1 VGPAGADG
9 VARLRRWWTDPPSQ
23 TVGRGGPWTP
33 RIAVQLAVLAAAAF
47 IYVTAE
53 ILPVGALPAIAR
65 DLHVSVPMVGTLL
78 GWYALM
84 AAVTTIPLVRWTA
97 HWPRR
102 RALLL
107 SLTCLTVS
115 QLISALAPN
124 FAVLAVGRVLSAITH
139 GLILSVIAP
148 IATRLVPA
156 SHSGRATTTIY
167 VGISLA
173 VVVGSP
179 ATAAISLLWGW
190 RLAVVSVTVVAA
202 AVTVAAW
209 AVLPVL
215 ALNDDQ
221 LAAVGSGAGHHR
233 NRRLVIVSL
242 LTMVAVTGHYISYTF
257 IAVIIRDVVGVR
269 GPALAWVLATYGV
282 AGLLAMPLVARPSD
296 HRPRAAVISC
306 AAALYVTLL
315 VLTALA
321 FRGSP
326 TVASTVIGIGAIA
339 LWGGTANA
347 VSPMLQAAA
356 MRAGADDPD
365 GASALYMAA
374 FQIGIMAGSFAGGL
388 FYEHSLLSM
397 LAASAVLIGAS
408 AAGMTAERQL
418 FDVPDAGQR

>member
-1 VGPAGADG
+1 
-9 VARLRRWWTDPPSQ
+9 
-23 TVGRGGPWTP
+23 
-33 RIAVQLAVLAAAAF
+33 VQLAVLAAAAF

-53 ILPVGALPAIAR
+53 LLPVGALPAIAR
-65 DLHVSVPMVGTLL
+65 DLHVSVPEVGTLL
-78 GWYALM
+78 AWYALV

-102 RALLL
+102 RALLVSL
-107 SLTCLTVS
+107 SCLTVS

-124 FAVLAVGRVLSAITH
+124 FVVLAGGRALSAVTH
-139 GLILSVIAP
+139 GLMLSVIAP

-156 SHSGRATTTIY
+156 SHSGRATTMIY

-179 ATAAISLLWGW
+179 ATAAMSLAWNW
-190 RLAVVSVTVVAA
+190 RIAVAA
-202 AVTVAAW
+202 VTAVAAVVTVAAW
-209 AVLPVL
+209 LVLPVL
-215 ALNDDQ
+215 SLSDDQ
-221 LAAVGSGAGHHR
+221 RAFVGPGARHHR

-242 LTMVAVTGHYISYTF
+242 LTLIAVTGHYISFTF

-269 GPALAWVLATYGV
+269 GPAIAWLLATYGV
-282 AGLLAMPLVARPSD
+282 AGLLAMPLVARPLD

-306 AAALYVTLL
+306 MAGLWMTLV

-321 FRGSP
+321 FHRLP
-326 TVASTVIGIGAIA
+326 ATATALIGIIVIA
-339 LWGGTANA
+339 LWGAAANA

-365 GASALYMAA
+365 GASGLYMAA

-388 FYEHSLLSM
+388 FYEHGVLVM
-397 LAASAVLIGAS
+397 LAASAALIGVG
-408 AAGMTAERQL
+408 AAGMTVERQL
-418 FDVPDAGQR
+418 FDVPTTGRQ